1 MNRRMFLRNV
11 NITAVSL
18 AAGGGL
24 LGCVKRPVGAAIA
37 TGMLPV
43 NLPETACHLPRV
55 NVSAEREIRTVVGLR
70 PYRPS
75 GFRVAKEMVGET
87 AVVHNYGHGGG
98 GITLSWGTSK
108 LAVDLGLPGHVGPVA
123 VLGCGAVGLATA
135 RLAQEAGFEVTI
147 YTKAMPPETTSNIAG
162 GQWNPVTV
170 YDTDR
175 TLTPEFTKQFVDAAQ
190 YAYRRYQIMT
200 DPKYGI
206 RWMRNYALSDT
217 PWHSPISVAQSGLL
231 QGLQPELKELPA
243 GTHPFAN
250 KYVRQF
256 DGMIAEPPI
265 YLPAMLTDVRI
276 AGGKVV
282 VREMKSLAEVQA
294 LPQKLVFNCTGLG
307 AKSLFGD
314 EELTPIRGQL
324 TILLP
329 QPEVT
334 YATVYE
340 NTYMFSR
347 RDGVVLGGTH
357 EMGIGICSLIWRRRL
372 RFWRNRRSCLMGCA
386 IVERTGGYPGSLS
399 RHVKLFLRNMA
410 RSNASGQRMRA
421 VRGGAGRWEAG

>member
-1 MNRRMFLRNV
+1 MNRRSFLRNA
-11 NITAVSL
+11 NMAAVSL

-24 LGCVKRPVGAAIA
+24 LGCVKRPVSAAIA
-37 TGMLPV
+37 AGALPV

-55 NVSAEREIRTVVGLR
+55 RVSPDREIRTVVGLR
-70 PYRPS
+70 PFRPS

-135 RLAQEAGFEVTI
+135 RLAQEAGFDVTI
-147 YTKAMPPETTSNIAG
+147 YTKAMPPETTTNIAG
-162 GQWNPVTV
+162 GQWFPASV
-170 YDTDR
+170 YDPEK
-175 TLTPEFTKQFVDAAQ
+175 TLTPEFTQQFVAAAR
-190 YAYRRYQIMT
+190 YGYRRYQIMT

-206 RWMRNYALSDT
+206 RWMRNYFTKNS
-217 PWHSPISVAQSGLL
+217 PWQSPIGGDVGLIQDL
-231 QGLQPELKELPA
+231 LPEIKNLPA
-243 GTHPFAN
+243 GSHPFGT
-250 KYVRQF
+250 KFVRQF
-256 DGMIAEPPI
+256 DGMIVEPPI

-282 VREMKSLAEVQA
+282 EREIKGLEEVRG
-294 LPQKLVFNCTGLG
+294 LPEKLVFNCTGLG
-307 AKSLFGD
+307 AKALFGD

-324 TILLP
+324 TMLLP

-347 RDGVVLGGTH
+347 RDVVVLGGTH
-357 EMGIGICSLIWRRRL
+357 
-372 RFWRNRRSCLMGCA
+372 
-386 IVERTGGYPGSLS
+386 
-399 RHVKLFLRNMA
+399 
-410 RSNASGQRMRA
+410 
-421 VRGGAGRWEAG
+421 

>member
-1 MNRRMFLRNV
+1 MDRRGFLRNA
-11 NITAVSL
+11 NLAVMS
-18 AAGGGL
+18 AVAGGGF
-24 LGCVKRPVGAAIA
+24 LGCVKRPAGAAIA

-55 NVSAEREIRTVVGLR
+55 RVSADREIRTVVGLR
-70 PYRPS
+70 PFRPS
-75 GFRVAKEMVGET
+75 GFRVAKEMVGDT

-135 RLAQEAGFEVTI
+135 RLAQEAGFDVTI

-162 GQWNPVTV
+162 GQWDPVSV
-170 YDTDR
+170 FDESA
-175 TLTPEFTKQFVDAAQ
+175 LTPGFTKQFVDAAR

-200 DPKYGI
+200 DPKYGV
-206 RWMRNYALSDT
+206 RWMRNYNVSET
-217 PWHSPISVAQSGLL
+217 PWPASAHPGQSPLI
-231 QGLQPELKELPA
+231 QGLQPESKELPPGSHA
-243 GTHPFAN
+243 FGKRF
-250 KYVRQF
+250 VRQF
-256 DGMIAEPPI
+256 DGMIVEPPI

-276 AGGKVV
+276 AGGRIV
-282 VREMKSLAEVQA
+282 VREIRSLDEVRA
-294 LPQKLVFNCTGLG
+294 LPEKLVFNCTGLG
-307 AKSLFGD
+307 AKALFND
-314 EELTPIRGQL
+314 AELTPIRGQL

-334 YATVYE
+334 YATIYE

-357 EMGIGICSLIWRRRL
+357 EMGDWNLEPD
-372 RFWRNRRSCLMGCA
+372 MTTKAA
-386 IVERTGGYPGSLS
+386 ILAKQA
-399 RHVKLFLRNMA
+399 KLFD
-410 RSNASGQRMRA
+410 GMRDC
-421 VRGGAGRWEAG
+421 

>member
-1 MNRRMFLRNV
+1 MFLRNV
-11 NITAVSL
+11 NMAAVSL

-24 LGCVKRPVGAAIA
+24 LGCVKKPVAASIPA
-37 TGMLPV
+37 GVLPV
-43 NLPETACHLPRV
+43 NLPETICHLPRV
-55 NVSAEREIRTVVGLR
+55 RVAEEREIRTVVGLR

-75 GFRVAKEMVGET
+75 GFRVAREMVGET

-135 RLAQEAGFEVTI
+135 RLAQEAGHEVTI
-147 YTKAMPPETTSNIAG
+147 YTKALPPETTSNIAG
-162 GQWNPVTV
+162 GQWMPVSV
-170 YDTDR
+170 FDAEK
-175 TLTPEFTKQFVDAAQ
+175 TLTPEFTQQFVAAAQ
-190 YAYRRYQIMT
+190 YAYRRYQIMM

-206 RWMRNYALSDT
+206 RWMRNYSLSDT
-217 PWHSPISVAQSGLL
+217 PWHSPINSGVPGLI
-231 QGLQPELKELPA
+231 QGMQPEIKELAA

-250 KYVRQF
+250 KFVRQF
-256 DGMIAEPPI
+256 DGMIVEPQI

-282 VREMKSLAEVQA
+282 VREMKSLDEVRA
-294 LPQKLVFNCTGLG
+294 LPEKLVFNCTGLG
-307 AKSLFGD
+307 AKALFGD

-324 TILLP
+324 TFLLP

-334 YATVYE
+334 YATLYQ

-347 RDGVVLGGTH
+347 RDGVLLGGTH
-357 EMGIGICSLIWRRRL
+357 EMGDWNL
-372 RFWRNRRSCLMGCA
+372 RPDMTTKAA
-386 IVERTGGYPGSLS
+386 IMAKQA
-399 RHVKLFLRNMA
+399 KLFE
-410 RSNASGQRMRA
+410 GMRDC
-421 VRGGAGRWEAG
+421 

>member
-1 MNRRMFLRNV
+1 MNRRVFLRNV
-11 NITAVSL
+11 NMSAVAL

-24 LGCVKRPVGAAIA
+24 LGCVKKPVGAAI
-37 TGMLPV
+37 TSGMLPE
-43 NLPETACHLPRV
+43 NLPDSSCHLPRV
-55 NVSAEREIRTVVGLR
+55 KVSAEREIRTVVGLR
-70 PYRPS
+70 PFRPS

-135 RLAQEAGFEVTI
+135 RLAQEAGFDVTI

-162 GQWNPVTV
+162 GQWHPVTV
-170 YDTDR
+170 YDSEKA
-175 TLTPEFTKQFVDAAQ
+175 LTPEFTQQFVDAAR

-206 RWMRNYALSDT
+206 RWMRNYSLSDT
-217 PWHSPISVAQSGLL
+217 PWRGPITGGLAGL
-231 QGLQPELKELPA
+231 IQGLQPEIKELPV
-243 GTHPFAN
+243 GTHPFG
-250 KYVRQF
+250 KKFVRQF
-256 DGMIAEPPI
+256 DGMIVEPPI
-265 YLPAMLTDVRI
+265 YLAAMLTDVRI

-282 VREMKSLAEVQA
+282 VREMKSLDEVRG
-294 LPQKLVFNCTGLG
+294 LPEKLVFNCTGLG
-307 AKSLFGD
+307 AKALFGD

-324 TILLP
+324 TFLLP

-334 YATVYE
+334 YATVYD

-357 EMGIGICSLIWRRRL
+357 EMGDWNLQPD
-372 RFWRNRRSCLMGCA
+372 MATKAA
-386 IVERTGGYPGSLS
+386 ILA
-399 RHVKLFLRNMA
+399 KQAQLFD
-410 RSNASGQRMRA
+410 GMR
-421 VRGGAGRWEAG
+421 EC

>member
-1 MNRRMFLRNV
+1 MNRRIFLQNV
-11 NITAVSL
+11 NMAAVSL

-24 LGCVKRPVGAAIA
+24 LGCMKKPISAAIQP
-37 TGMLPV
+37 GMLPV
-43 NLPETACHLPRV
+43 NLPETICHLPRV
-55 NVSAEREIRTVVGLR
+55 KVSAEREIRTVVGLR

-75 GFRVAKEMVGET
+75 GFRVAKEMVGDT

-108 LAVDLGLPGHVGPVA
+108 LAVDLGLPGHLGPVA

-135 RLAQEAGFEVTI
+135 RLAQEAGFDVTI

-162 GQWNPVTV
+162 GQWHPVTV

-175 TLTPEFTKQFVDAAQ
+175 TLTSEFTKQFVDAAQ

-206 RWMRNYALSDT
+206 RWMRNYSLSDT
-217 PWHSPISVAQSGLL
+217 PPRSPVTAGLSGLI
-231 QGLQPELKELPA
+231 QGMQPEIKDLPP
-243 GTHPFAN
+243 GKHPFGN
-250 KYVRQF
+250 KFARQF
-256 DGMIAEPPI
+256 DGMLVEPPI

-276 AGGKVV
+276 AGGKIVV
-282 VREMKSLAEVQA
+282 QELKSLEEVRR
-294 LPQKLVFNCTGLG
+294 LPEKLVFNCTGLG
-307 AKSLFGD
+307 AKALFGD

-357 EMGIGICSLIWRRRL
+357 EMGDWNLQPD
-372 RFWRNRRSCLMGCA
+372 MVTKAA
-386 IVERTGGYPGSLS
+386 ILTKQA
-399 RHVKLFLRNMA
+399 KLFDD
-410 RSNASGQRMRA
+410 MRDC
-421 VRGGAGRWEAG
+421 

>member
-1 MNRRMFLRNV
+1 MNRRLFLRNA
-11 NITAVSL
+11 NMAAMSL

-24 LGCVKRPVGAAIA
+24 LGCVKRPVNAAIA
-37 TGMLPV
+37 TSALPV

-55 NVSAEREIRTVVGLR
+55 RVLGDREIRTVVGLR
-70 PYRPS
+70 PFRPS

-87 AVVHNYGHGGG
+87 TVVHNYGHGGG

-135 RLAQEAGFEVTI
+135 RLAQEAGFDVTI

-162 GQWNPVTV
+162 GQWLPVSV
-170 YDTDR
+170 YDSEKA
-175 TLTPEFTKQFVDAAQ
+175 LTPEFTQQFVAAAR
-190 YAYRRYQIMT
+190 YGYRRYQIMT

-206 RWMRNYALSDT
+206 RWMRNYTVSET
-217 PWHSPISVAQSGLL
+217 PWQTPINHGVYGLIPDL
-231 QGLQPELKELPA
+231 LPEIKDLPA
-243 GTHPFAN
+243 GTHSFGDRF
-250 KYVRQF
+250 VRQF
-256 DGMIAEPPI
+256 DGMIVEPPI

-282 VREMKSLAEVQA
+282 VREMKSLGEVQA

-307 AKSLFGD
+307 AKALFGD

-324 TILLP
+324 TVLLP

-357 EMGIGICSLIWRRRL
+357 EMGDWNLQPDMTTKSAIMAKQARL
-372 RFWRNRRSCLMGCA
+372 FDG
-386 IVERTGGYPGSLS
+386 
-399 RHVKLFLRNMA
+399 
-410 RSNASGQRMRA
+410 MRDC
-421 VRGGAGRWEAG
+421 

>member
-1 MNRRMFLRNV
+1 MNRRIFLRNI
-11 NITAVSL
+11 NMSAMSL

-24 LGCVKRPVGAAIA
+24 LGCVKKPLGAAIA
-37 TGMLPV
+37 AAALPV
-43 NLPETACHLPRV
+43 NLPETACHLSRV
-55 NVSAEREIRTVVGLR
+55 RVSADREIRTVVGLR
-70 PYRPS
+70 PFRPS

-123 VLGCGAVGLATA
+123 VLGCGAVGLASA
-135 RLAQEAGFEVTI
+135 RLVQEAGFDVTI

-162 GQWNPVTV
+162 GQWLPVTV
-170 YDTDR
+170 YDSEK
-175 TLTPEFTKQFVDAAQ
+175 TLTPEFTQQFLAAAQ
-190 YAYRRYQIMT
+190 YGYRRYQIMT

-206 RWMRNYALSDT
+206 RWMRNYSLSNT
-217 PWHSPISVAQSGLL
+217 PWNSQINTGLYGLL
-231 QGLQPELKELPA
+231 QGLLPEIKLLPA
-243 GTHPFAN
+243 GTHPFGS
-250 KYVRQF
+250 KFVRQF
-256 DGMIAEPPI
+256 DGMIVEPPI

-282 VREMKSLAEVQA
+282 VREIKNLDEVRG
-294 LPQKLVFNCTGLG
+294 LPEKLVFNCTGLG
-307 AKSLFGD
+307 AKALFGD

-324 TILLP
+324 TFLLP

-334 YATVYE
+334 YATTYE

-357 EMGIGICSLIWRRRL
+357 EMGDWNLQPDITTKA
-372 RFWRNRRSCLMGCA
+372 A
-386 IVERTGGYPGSLS
+386 ILA
-399 RHVKLFLRNMA
+399 KQAALFNGMRDCP
-410 RSNASGQRMRA
+410 AS
-421 VRGGAGRWEAG
+421 

>member
-357 EMGIGICSLIWRRRL
+357 EMGDWNLQPD
-372 RFWRNRRSCLMGCA
+372 MATKTA
-386 IVERTGGYPGSLS
+386 ILEKQA
-399 RHVKLFLRNMA
+399 KLFD
-410 RSNASGQRMRA
+410 GMRDC
-421 VRGGAGRWEAG
+421 

>member
-1 MNRRMFLRNV
+1 MDRRRFLRNA
-11 NITAVSL
+11 NMAMVSV
-18 AAGGGL
+18 AASGGL
-24 LGCVKRPVGAAIA
+24 LGCMKKPAGAAIA

-55 NVSAEREIRTVVGLR
+55 HVSADREIRTVVGLR
-70 PYRPS
+70 PFRPS

-135 RLAQEAGFEVTI
+135 RLVQEAGFEVTI

-162 GQWNPVTV
+162 GQWHPVTV
-170 YDTDR
+170 YDSDKA
-175 TLTPEFTKQFVDAAQ
+175 LTPEFTKQFVDAAQ

-200 DPKYGI
+200 DPKYGV

-217 PWHSPISVAQSGLL
+217 PWQRPINAGLAGL
-231 QGLQPELKELPA
+231 IQGMQPEIKDVPP
-243 GTHPFAN
+243 GTHPFGN
-250 KYVRQF
+250 KFVRQF
-256 DGMIAEPPI
+256 DGMIVEPPI

-276 AGGKVV
+276 AGGKIV
-282 VREMKSLAEVQA
+282 VREMKSLDEMRSLQE
-294 LPQKLVFNCTGLG
+294 KLVFNCTGLG
-307 AKSLFGD
+307 AKALFGD

-324 TILLP
+324 TFLLP

-347 RDGVVLGGTH
+347 RDGVLLGGTH
-357 EMGIGICSLIWRRRL
+357 EMGDWNLQPD
-372 RFWRNRRSCLMGCA
+372 MTTKTA
-386 IVERTGGYPGSLS
+386 ILAKQA
-399 RHVKLFLRNMA
+399 KLFD
-410 RSNASGQRMRA
+410 GMRDC
-421 VRGGAGRWEAG
+421 

>member
-1 MNRRMFLRNV
+1 MFLRNA
-11 NITAVSL
+11 NLAAVSL

-37 TGMLPV
+37 AGALPV

-55 NVSAEREIRTVVGLR
+55 RVSAEREIRTVVGLR
-70 PYRPS
+70 PFRPS

-135 RLAQEAGFEVTI
+135 RLAQEAGFDVTI
-147 YTKAMPPETTSNIAG
+147 YTKAMPLETTSNIAG
-162 GQWNPVTV
+162 GQWFPASV
-170 YDTDR
+170 YDPEKTP
-175 TLTPEFTKQFVDAAQ
+175 TPEFTQQFVAAAR
-190 YAYRRYQIMT
+190 YGYRRYQIMT

-206 RWMRNYALSDT
+206 RWMRNYFIRNT
-217 PWHSPISVAQSGLL
+217 PWQSPIGGDFRLIQDLL
-231 QGLQPELKELPA
+231 PEIKDLPV
-243 GTHPFAN
+243 GSHPFGT
-250 KYVRQF
+250 KQVRQF
-256 DGMIAEPPI
+256 DGMIVEPPI

-282 VREMKSLAEVQA
+282 VREMKSLDEVRG
-294 LPQKLVFNCTGLG
+294 LREKLVFNCTGLG
-307 AKSLFGD
+307 AKALFGD

-324 TILLP
+324 TFLVP

-334 YATVYE
+334 YATSYE

-347 RDGVVLGGTH
+347 RDGVLLGGTH
-357 EMGIGICSLIWRRRL
+357 EMGDWNLQPDL
-372 RFWRNRRSCLMGCA
+372 TTKAA
-386 IVERTGGYPGSLS
+386 ILA
-399 RHVKLFLRNMA
+399 KQAALFE
-410 RSNASGQRMRA
+410 GMRDC
-421 VRGGAGRWEAG
+421 

>member
-1 MNRRMFLRNV
+1 MFLRNA
-11 NITAVSL
+11 NLAAVSL
-18 AAGGGL
+18 AAGSGL

-37 TGMLPV
+37 AGALPV

-55 NVSAEREIRTVVGLR
+55 KVSAAREIRTVVGLR
-70 PYRPS
+70 PFRPS

-87 AVVHNYGHGGG
+87 AVIHNYGHGGG

-135 RLAQEAGFEVTI
+135 RLAQEAGFDVTI

-162 GQWNPVTV
+162 GQWFPASV
-170 YDTDR
+170 YDPEKTP
-175 TLTPEFTKQFVDAAQ
+175 TPEFTQQFVAAAR
-190 YAYRRYQIMT
+190 YGYRRYQIMT

-206 RWMRNYALSDT
+206 RWMRNYFIKNT
-217 PWHSPISVAQSGLL
+217 PWQSLIGDDFRLIQDLL
-231 QGLQPELKELPA
+231 PEIKDLPVES
-243 GTHPFAN
+243 HPFGT
-250 KYVRQF
+250 KQVRQF
-256 DGMIAEPPI
+256 DGMIVEPPI

-276 AGGKVV
+276 AGGRVV
-282 VREMKSLAEVQA
+282 VREMKSLDEVRG
-294 LPQKLVFNCTGLG
+294 LREKLVFNCTGLG
-307 AKSLFGD
+307 AKALFGD

-324 TILLP
+324 TFLVP

-334 YATVYE
+334 YATSYE

-357 EMGIGICSLIWRRRL
+357 EMGDWNLQPDL
-372 RFWRNRRSCLMGCA
+372 TTKAA
-386 IVERTGGYPGSLS
+386 ILA
-399 RHVKLFLRNMA
+399 KQAALFE
-410 RSNASGQRMRA
+410 GMRDC
-421 VRGGAGRWEAG
+421 

>member
-1 MNRRMFLRNV
+1 LRNA
-11 NITAVSL
+11 NLAAVSF
-18 AAGGGL
+18 AASGGL
-24 LGCVKRPVGAAIA
+24 LGCVKRPVGSAIA
-37 TGMLPV
+37 AGALPA

-55 NVSAEREIRTVVGLR
+55 RVSADREIRTVVGLR
-70 PYRPS
+70 PFRPS

-108 LAVDLGLPGHVGPVA
+108 LAVDLGLPGYVGRVA

-162 GQWNPVTV
+162 GQWLPVSV
-170 YDTDR
+170 YDSDK
-175 TLTPEFTKQFVDAAQ
+175 TLTPEFTQQFVAASQ

-206 RWMRNYALSDT
+206 RWMRNYTVSETA
-217 PWHSPISVAQSGLL
+217 WNSPIDAGVRGLL
-231 QGLQPELKELPA
+231 QGLLPEIKDLPA
-243 GTHPFAN
+243 GTHSFGN
-250 KYVRQF
+250 RFVRQF
-256 DGMIAEPPI
+256 DGMIVEPPI

-276 AGGKVV
+276 AGGKIV
-282 VREMKSLAEVQA
+282 VRELKSLDEVRA
-294 LPQKLVFNCTGLG
+294 LPEKLVFNCTGLG
-307 AKSLFGD
+307 AKALFGD

-324 TILLP
+324 TMLLP

-357 EMGIGICSLIWRRRL
+357 EMGDWNLQPDL
-372 RFWRNRRSCLMGCA
+372 TTKAA
-386 IVERTGGYPGSLS
+386 ILAKQA
-399 RHVKLFLRNMA
+399 KLFDGMSDCRTVT
-410 RSNASGQRMRA
+410 G
-421 VRGGAGRWEAG
+421 

>member
-1 MNRRMFLRNV
+1 MDRRRFLRNA
-11 NITAVSL
+11 NM
-18 AAGGGL
+18 AAISVAAGGL
-24 LGCVKRPVGAAIA
+24 LGCMKKPAGAAVA

-43 NLPETACHLPRV
+43 NLPETSCYLPRV
-55 NVSAEREIRTVVGLR
+55 HVSADREIRTVVGLR
-70 PYRPS
+70 PFRPS

-108 LAVDLGLPGHVGPVA
+108 LAVELGLPGHVGPVA

-135 RLAQEAGFEVTI
+135 RLAQEAGLDVTI

-175 TLTPEFTKQFVDAAQ
+175 ALTPEFTQQFVDAAR

-206 RWMRNYALSDT
+206 RWMRNYMLSDSA
-217 PWHSPISVAQSGLL
+217 WRSPVSG
-231 QGLQPELKELPA
+231 GVGSGMMEGMQPETRDLAP
-243 GTHPFAN
+243 GTHPFGTKFA
-250 KYVRQF
+250 RQF
-256 DGMIAEPPI
+256 DGMIVEPPI

-276 AGGKVV
+276 GGGRVV
-282 VREMKSLAEVQA
+282 VREMKSLEEVRA
-294 LPQKLVFNCTGLG
+294 LPEKLVFNCTGLG
-307 AKSLFGD
+307 AKALFGD

-324 TILLP
+324 TFLLP

-347 RDGVVLGGTH
+347 RDGVLLGGTH
-357 EMGIGICSLIWRRRL
+357 EMGDWNLQPD
-372 RFWRNRRSCLMGCA
+372 MTTKAA
-386 IVERTGGYPGSLS
+386 I
-399 RHVKLFLRNMA
+399 MA
-410 RSNASGQRMRA
+410 KQAKVFDGMRDC
-421 VRGGAGRWEAG
+421 